1 MMRLNNLFDEAES
14 KEVLS
19 YMTDIISKYGFV
31 TFADLRGILDV
42 TPHPFDHIV
51 GWYEI
56 NNAQI
61 VKVEGGYKITLP
73 SLTQLK
79 QEDLKKSS

>member
-1 MMRLNNLFDEAES
+1 MMRLNNLFNEEES
-14 KEVLS
+14 REVLD
-19 YMTDIISKYGFV
+19 YMTDIINKYGFV

-73 SLTQLK
+73 SLIQLR

>member
-1 MMRLNNLFDEAES
+1 MMRLNNLFNEAES
-14 KEVLS
+14 KEVLD
-19 YMTDIISKYGFV
+19 YMTDIINKYGFV

-56 NNAQI
+56 SNAQI
-61 VKVEGGYKITLP
+61 MKVEGGYKITLP
-73 SLTQLK
+73 SLTQLR
-79 QEDLKKSS
+79 QEDLRKLS